1 MDAGIMLNML
11 NGNAAATT
19 PDAGASYSVKGQNT
33 REHSNDFPAMVNT
46 VSKENSAQTAV
57 SSNISTAENADSAVL
72 VISDQGRVEGDVYVA
87 YAVING
93 EVVGNVYASEKLELS
108 AKARISGNVEY
119 NLLEMASGAE
129 INGQMLH
136 KATARKLPEN
146 PIEKSKEK
154 DNIHRLDDTTATV
167 AGKS

>member
-1 MDAGIMLNML
+1 MFGSDKKVKSSKIDTLVGQGVEVTGDIKFQGGLHL
-11 NGNAAATT
+11 DGLIRGN
-19 PDAGASYSVKGQNT
+19 V
-33 REHSNDFPAMVNT
+33 
-46 VSKENSAQTAV
+46 
-57 SSNISTAENADSAVL
+57 STADNAEGAVL

>member
-1 MDAGIMLNML
+1 MFGSNKDSKKIKSSKIDTLIGQGVEVTGDIKFQGGLHL
-11 NGNAAATT
+11 DGKIKGNVTT
-19 PDAGASYSVKGQNT
+19 AD
-33 REHSNDFPAMVNT
+33 E
-46 VSKENSAQTAV
+46 
-57 SSNISTAENADSAVL
+57 AEGTVL
-72 VISDQGRVEGDVYVA
+72 VISDRGCVEGDVHVA

-136 KATARKLPEN
+136 NEN
-146 PIEKSKEK
+146 EKKRLEHKKEESQ
-154 DNIHRLDDTTATV
+154 DNIHHLDDSTA
-167 AGKS
+167 AQS

>member
-1 MDAGIMLNML
+1 MF
-11 NGNAAATT
+11 GNKK
-19 PDAGASYSVKGQNT
+19 VKSSKIGTLVGQGVEVTGDIKFQGGLHLDGVIVGN
-33 REHSNDFPAMVNT
+33 V
-46 VSKENSAQTAV
+46 
-57 SSNISTAENADSAVL
+57 STADNADGAVL

-136 KATARKLPEN
+136 RAKARKLPEN
-146 PIEKSKEK
+146 PIEESK
-154 DNIHRLDDTTATV
+154 DNIHHLDDTTAV
-167 AGKS
+167 KS